1 MIKRGQNPGFKNS
14 YKNGYLPKIA
24 YHIAANNAEKVSYF
38 MNRQVEVY
46 GPITPEDMAFVTK
59 ESNKIQRVWALEMQ
73 EFKSHLG

>member
-1 MIKRGQNPGFKNS
+1 MLKKNKFAGRKN
-14 YKNGYLPKIA
+14 YQNGYLNKIA

-46 GPITPEDMAFVTK
+46 GPITPENMAFVTK